1 MAMFQYKNYRY
12 VLAFIFAIEEIN
24 RNPHLLPNISL
35 GFDLYNA
42 LHSEQRTLE
51 SSLIWLSGLEKDVPR
66 FTCAKY
72 CGGEFVCPPTSNCVN
87 TNVSYYCECHQGYVT
102 NDGDHTFKSL
112 QKKCINMDECHNSIA
127 RRPSKTN
134 TTGSYLCTCQPGL
147 ALSNG
152 KPNFT
157 HEKVECTEI
166 NPNCSQ
172 LGKNKF
178 SRDCEVQGIANS
190 FDLLTNITAHGT
202 ARNKEEL
209 AAVLTLYLQS
219 VQSAAYSEAQKQ
231 TTEGKRRV
239 ETQFMAIETL
249 AIKGGCKGSKE
260 TFTLRAGTEVM
271 SIHCT
276 TIAGEDSGGAAAF
289 ISYNSIGLI
298 MNNTFI
304 SKEHLNTDEEL
315 DKFYLN
321 SKVVSGTIGYV
332 KNGSLAAPINF
343 TFQHIQVGTKQ
354 VKNEFERPLCVYWH
368 KMTWF
373 NDGCHVI
380 FYNVTQTVCSCN
392 HLSSFAVLMASSVT
406 KEDPVL
412 TVITHVGL
420 GVSLLCLLLAVLT
433 FLLCQSIQNTS
444 ISLHLQ
450 LSLCLFLA
458 HLLFLTGIKQTKP
471 KVLCSIIAG
480 LLHYLYL
487 ASFTWMLL
495 EGLHLFLTLRN
506 LKVANYT
513 ITKRLQ
519 KRFLYPFGYGI
530 PVVIV
535 AVSAGLNP
543 HGYGTPRHCWL
554 NLKGGLI
561 WSFIGPVSVI
571 ILINFIFYLTILW
584 ILRDRL
590 SSLNKEVSTIK
601 NTRTLTFK
609 ATAQLFLL
617 GCSWGLGFFLVE
629 PVKEPFRSVS
639 AYAFTIINVLQGV
652 YIFVIHCLLNRQ
664 VQEEY
669 KKYFM
674 IIKKMGSSS
683 YVLSGSTTHNQMLVI
698 PDVEEC

>member
-1 MAMFQYKNYRY
+1 M
-12 VLAFIFAIEEIN
+12 
-24 RNPHLLPNISL
+24 
-35 GFDLYNA
+35 
-42 LHSEQRTLE
+42 
-51 SSLIWLSGLEKDVPR
+51 
-66 FTCAKY
+66 
-72 CGGEFVCPPTSNCVN
+72 
-87 TNVSYYCECHQGYVT
+87 
-102 NDGDHTFKSL
+102 GD
-112 QKKCINMDECHNSIA
+112 
-127 RRPSKTN
+127 P
-134 TTGSYLCTCQPGL
+134 
-147 ALSNG
+147 
-152 KPNFT
+152 
-157 HEKVECTEI
+157 
-166 NPNCSQ
+166 
-172 LGKNKF
+172 
-178 SRDCEVQGIANS
+178 
-190 FDLLTNITAHGT
+190 
-202 ARNKEEL
+202 
-209 AAVLTLYLQS
+209 
-219 VQSAAYSEAQKQ
+219 
-231 TTEGKRRV
+231 
-239 ETQFMAIETL
+239 
-249 AIKGGCKGSKE
+249 
-260 TFTLRAGTEVM
+260 
-271 SIHCT
+271 
-276 TIAGEDSGGAAAF
+276 GAAAF

-321 SKVVSGTIGYV
+321 SKVVSGTIGDV

-343 TFQHIQVGTKQ
+343 TFQHIQV
-354 VKNEFERPLCVYWH
+354 KNEFERPLCVYWH
-368 KMTWF
+368 KTTWF

-380 FYNVTQTVCSCN
+380 FCNVTQTVCSCN
-392 HLSSFAVLMASSVT
+392 HLSSFAVLMASSVM

-571 ILINFIFYLTILW
+571 ILLLLAHSPF
-584 ILRDRL
+584 
-590 SSLNKEVSTIK
+590 STQ
-601 NTRTLTFK
+601 
-609 ATAQLFLL
+609 TA
-617 GCSWGLGFFLVE
+617 V
-629 PVKEPFRSVS
+629 
-639 AYAFTIINVLQGV
+639 
-652 YIFVIHCLLNRQ
+652 
-664 VQEEY
+664 
-669 KKYFM
+669 
-674 IIKKMGSSS
+674 
-683 YVLSGSTTHNQMLVI
+683 
-698 PDVEEC
+698 